1 MSSSLFLAIAVA
13 MTLLVAGWVLRPL
26 LARRASAARARR
38 AKTTQPGVPA
48 VDRNR
53 RVRRAGIAASVALP
67 LLAGGL
73 YVLLGEPAAMS
84 DGNQLDAQAAF
95 DTLPATAMRE
105 ELAAHLAR
113 NGRDAR
119 GWIMLAR
126 LEFEHDRYDEAA
138 GAYRRAIDASRKV
151 DADPGIWCE
160 YADALGMAQGGSL
173 AGKPREFV
181 QHALARNPDFPKALE
196 MAGSAAFEAREYTLA
211 AKYWRTLVDAM
222 PEEAPARRE
231 LAAAVTRA
239 DLLAQS
245 SGAPATSRGALLYD
259 THCVACH
266 DKQVHW
272 RDGRLAKDWTSLTA
286 QVRRWQANVGLRWP
300 DATIDE
306 VVRYLN
312 TTIYR
317 FPDEAPKQ
325 TG

>member
-1 MSSSLFLAIAVA
+1 MSFPLFLAIVAA
-13 MTLLVAGWVLRPL
+13 MTVLVAAWVLRPL
-26 LARRASAARARR
+26 LARRASATRARR
-38 AKTTQPGVPA
+38 VDNGTPA
-48 VDRNR
+48 GRGER
-53 RVRRAGIAASVALP
+53 RIRRGRGTGIAASIALP

-73 YVLLGEPAAMS
+73 YLLLGEPAAIS
-84 DGNQLDAQAAF
+84 DGNELDAQAAF
-95 DTLPATAMRE
+95 DALPATAMRE
-105 ELAAHLAR
+105 ELTAHLVR
-113 NGRDAR
+113 NKRDAR

-126 LEFEHDRYDEAA
+126 LEFEQDRYAEAA
-138 GAYRRAIDASRKV
+138 EAYRRAIDANRKV
-151 DADPGIWCE
+151 DADPAIWCE

-173 AGKPREFV
+173 VGRPREFV
-181 QHALARNPDFPKALE
+181 QQALARNPDFPKALE
-196 MAGSAAFEAREYTLA
+196 MAGSAAFEAREYTVA
-211 AKYWRTLVDAM
+211 AKYWRTLADAM

-231 LAAAVTRA
+231 LSAAATRA

-259 THCVACH
+259 THCIACH

-272 RDGRLAKDWTSLTA
+272 RDGKLAKDWTSLEA

-317 FPDEAPKQ
+317 YPDQARIQK
-325 TG
+325 G

>member
-1 MSSSLFLAIAVA
+1 MSSPLFLAIAAA
-13 MTLLVAGWVLRPL
+13 MTVLVAAWVLRPL
-26 LARRASAARARR
+26 LARRTSAAHTRR
-38 AKTTQPGVPA
+38 AKWTQPGVPTQ
-48 VDRNR
+48 DRNR
-53 RVRRAGIAASVALP
+53 RVRRAGITASIALP

-84 DGNQLDAQAAF
+84 EGNELDAQTAF

-105 ELAAHLAR
+105 ELATHLAR
-113 NGRDAR
+113 NKRDAR

-126 LEFEHDRYDEAA
+126 LEFEQDRYSEAA
-138 GAYRRAIDASRKV
+138 EAYRLAIDSNRKV
-151 DADPGIWCE
+151 DADPAIWCE

-173 AGKPREFV
+173 AGRPREFV

-196 MAGSAAFEAREYTLA
+196 MAGSAAFEAREYTVA
-211 AKYWRTLVDAM
+211 AKYWRALADVM

-231 LAAAVTRA
+231 LSAAATRA

-245 SGAPATSRGALLYD
+245 SGVPATSRGALLYD
-259 THCVACH
+259 THCVGCH

-272 RDGRLAKDWTSLTA
+272 RDGKLAKDWTSLKA
-286 QVRRWQANVGLRWP
+286 QVRRWQANAGLRWP
-300 DATIDE
+300 EAVIDE

-317 FPDEAPKQ
+317 FPDQSPIQA
-325 TG
+325 G